1 MVPVFAIVQSLSE
14 VTETATPP
22 ASTSKKRTLALVI
35 VAIVVVA
42 IIGGVLLL
50 NRLGSPPVKP
60 TGVTRSFTLV
70 EREFSF
76 NGTSPGPILQANLG
90 DEVKITI
97 INSGS
102 GGHDLTLLTR
112 QLAASPYTWSL
123 GDIWHQ
129 SAGGTGA
136 LLGGQT
142 TTLTFFVDRAGT
154 FSYLCSVAGHAD
166 AGMIGRLVI
175 S

>member
-1 MVPVFAIVQSLSE
+1 MAAPLA
-14 VTETATPP
+14 
-22 ASTSKKRTLALVI
+22 ASKSRKHTLALV
-35 VAIVVVA
+35 VVTVVVIA
-42 IIGGVLLL
+42 VVGGVLLL
-50 NRLGSPPVKP
+50 NRLTSPSVKP
-60 TGVTRSFTLV
+60 TGVTRSFILV
-70 EREFSF
+70 EREFNF
-76 NGTSPGPILQANLG
+76 NGTGPGPILQANLG
-90 DEVKITI
+90 DEVRITI

-112 QLAASPYTWSL
+112 QLATSPYTWSMV
-123 GDIWHQ
+123 DIWKQ
-129 SAGGTGA
+129 TAGGTGG

-166 AGMIGRLVI
+166 AGMIGQLVI